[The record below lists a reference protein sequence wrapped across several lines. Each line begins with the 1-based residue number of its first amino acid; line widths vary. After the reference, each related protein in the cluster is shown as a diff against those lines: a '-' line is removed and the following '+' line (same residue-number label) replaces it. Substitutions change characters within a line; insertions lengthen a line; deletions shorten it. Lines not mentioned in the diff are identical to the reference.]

1 MKIRRIK
8 KEDKKQVIKILIQME
23 ELHRKERKDI
33 FKRTTKKEV
42 KNEFLKLLNENE
54 KQTIVAEDRE
64 NKVRGL
70 AYCKY

>member
-1 MKIRRIK
+1 MKIRRMK
-8 KEDKKQVIKILIQME
+8 KEDKKQVIKILIQMQ
-23 ELHRKERKDI
+23 ELHRKGRKDI

-54 KQTIVAEDRE
+54 KQTIVAEDRK

>member
-8 KEDKKQVIKILIQME
+8 KEDKKQVIKILIQMQ
-23 ELHRKERKDI
+23 ELHRKGRKDI

>member
-8 KEDKKQVIKILIQME
+8 KEDKKQVIKILIQMQ
-23 ELHRKERKDI
+23 ELHRKGRKDI
-33 FKRTTKKEV
+33 FKKITRKDV

>member
-8 KEDKKQVIKILIQME
+8 KEDKKQVIKILIQMQ
-23 ELHRKERKDI
+23 ELHRKGRKDI

-54 KQTIVAEDRE
+54 KQTIVAEDRK

>member
-8 KEDKKQVIKILIQME
+8 KEDKKQVIKILIQMQ
-23 ELHRKERKDI
+23 ELHRKGRKDI
-33 FKRTTKKEV
+33 FKKITRKDL
-42 KNEFLKLLNENE
+42 KNEFFKLLNENE